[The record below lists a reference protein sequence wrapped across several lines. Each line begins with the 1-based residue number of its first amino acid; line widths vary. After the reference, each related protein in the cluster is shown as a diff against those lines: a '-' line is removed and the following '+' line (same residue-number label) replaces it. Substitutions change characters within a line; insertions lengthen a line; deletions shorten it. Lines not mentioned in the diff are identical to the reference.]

1 MKNRKT
7 NGQISMRKKKKNMK
21 LRWWRPK
28 ELDEAVKK
36 EANGREMQE
45 ERSSKDL

>member
-1 MKNRKT
+1 
-7 NGQISMRKKKKNMK
+7 MRKKKNVQFQ
-21 LRWWRPK
+21 RWRPT

-36 EANGREMQE
+36 EVNGREMQE